1 LRQQK
6 LLTSGLVLHATT
18 MKLVGMQ
25 DLASVM
31 EHDGDADEIRI
42 VRYAQ
47 APKLRQKQIGS
58 LADQAHMR
66 H

>member
-1 LRQQK
+1 
-6 LLTSGLVLHATT
+6 
-18 MKLVGMQ
+18 MKLVGVQ
-25 DLASVM
+25 DLAGVM

-42 VRYAQ
+42 MRYAQ
-47 APKLRQKQIGS
+47 APKLHQKQIGS